1 MVKKIYLLFSLM
13 FMFLIIPKL
22 VFAST
27 GKINTGDTA
36 FVLFS
41 AALVMIMTP
50 GLAFFYGGMV
60 SSKNVISTMMQS
72 FIIIAIVS
80 IQWIL
85 FGFSLSFGS
94 DVGHIIGNLQW
105 LGLKNVGFEPY
116 DAYSATIPFMAFMIY
131 QLMFAII
138 TPALITGAFA
148 ERMRFGSFLLF
159 TLLWTTLV
167 YDPIAHWVWGN
178 GGWLR
183 NLGALDFAGG
193 TVVHISSGISGLIA
207 AILIG
212 KRKNVNIIPHN
223 IPMVIMGTAILWFGW
238 FGFNAGSALAV
249 NGIAVNAF
257 VVTNTAAAAAAL
269 GWVIVE
275 WKVNGKP
282 TLFGAASG
290 AVAGLVAITP
300 AAGYVTVVSAIIIGV
315 IAGILCYF
323 SVNYLKHKFKYDDSL
338 DAFGIHGIGGTWGAI
353 ATGIFATKVV
363 NPGGANGLIY
373 GNVHQ
378 FIVQIIGVIA
388 VYAFA
393 AIMTYAIL
401 KFISLFMDLRVSE
414 EEEES
419 GLDISQ
425 HGEGAYNNIELKY
438 NYFSYYDN
446 N

>member
-1 MVKKIYLLFSLM
+1 MLKKIYLLFSLM

-116 DAYSATIPFMAFMIY
+116 DAYSATIPLMAFMIY

-148 ERMRFGSFLLF
+148 ERMRFSAFLLF

-183 NLGALDFAGG
+183 NLGTLDFAGG

-212 KRKNVNIIPHN
+212 KRKNVNILPHN
-223 IPMVIMGTAILWFGW
+223 MPMVIMGTAILWFGW
-238 FGFNAGSALAV
+238 FGFNG
-249 NGIAVNAF
+249 
-257 VVTNTAAAAAAL
+257 
-269 GWVIVE
+269 
-275 WKVNGKP
+275 
-282 TLFGAASG
+282 
-290 AVAGLVAITP
+290 
-300 AAGYVTVVSAIIIGV
+300 GV
-315 IAGILCYF
+315 
-323 SVNYLKHKFKYDDSL
+323 
-338 DAFGIHGIGGTWGAI
+338 
-353 ATGIFATKVV
+353 
-363 NPGGANGLIY
+363 
-373 GNVHQ
+373 
-378 FIVQIIGVIA
+378 
-388 VYAFA
+388 
-393 AIMTYAIL
+393 
-401 KFISLFMDLRVSE
+401 R
-414 EEEES
+414 
-419 GLDISQ
+419 
-425 HGEGAYNNIELKY
+425 
-438 NYFSYYDN
+438 
-446 N
+446 